1 MNICTIEALNAEQL
15 AERLYE
21 LAEVLQASV
30 AAGASIGFVEP
41 FSLEDAANWWRG
53 QLGAL
58 QSGAK
63 LQWVALQD
71 GRVIGTA
78 QLQLDMPANGRHRGE
93 VCKVMVHPAARRQG
107 AARLLMQAVEAGA
120 RAKARSLLVLDT
132 NTGSP
137 AERLYASLGY
147 ITVGSIPAYASQQDG
162 SLGPT
167 TVMYRELS

>member
-1 MNICTIEALNAEQL
+1 MNHCTIKALTAEQL
-15 AERLYE
+15 TERLQE
-21 LAEVLQASV
+21 LAEILHASV

-41 FSLEDAANWWRG
+41 FSVDDAAHWWRG
-53 QLGAL
+53 QVAVL

-78 QLQLDMPANGRHRGE
+78 QLLLDMPANGRHRGE

-107 AARLLMQAVEAGA
+107 AARRLMQAVETGA
-120 RAKARSLLVLDT
+120 RAATRSLLVLDT

-137 AERLYASLGY
+137 AEQLYASLGY
-147 ITVGSIPAYASQQDG
+147 VTVGSIPSYASQQDG
-162 SLGPT
+162 RLGPT
-167 TVMYRELS
+167 TVMYKLLD